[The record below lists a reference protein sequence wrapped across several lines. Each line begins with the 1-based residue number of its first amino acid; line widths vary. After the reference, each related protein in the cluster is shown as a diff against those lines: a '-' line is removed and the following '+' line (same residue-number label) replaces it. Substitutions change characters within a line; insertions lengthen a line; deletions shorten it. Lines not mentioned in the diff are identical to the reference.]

1 MIESD
6 RVSDLELGAFKFS
19 FILKF
24 TIPRQSK
31 MFSLFRGVYS
41 WFLDLFGLNN
51 KSGRILFLG
60 LDFAGKTTLLH
71 LLKTG
76 KFTASAPTHYGS
88 TEVGRD
94 SRTRLRF
101 KQPRIK
107 V

>member
-1 MIESD
+1 
-6 RVSDLELGAFKFS
+6 
-19 FILKF
+19 
-24 TIPRQSK
+24 
-31 MFSLFRGVYS
+31 MFSLLRGVYS

-76 KFTASAPTHYGS
+76 KFTASAPTQYGS
-88 TEVGRD
+88 SEVGNAHD
-94 SRTRLRF
+94 
-101 KQPRIK
+101 PRNLSFLD